1 MIIVPESVPKDL
13 IQNLEACQKQL
24 RILIANYQILRDRSK
39 VNPNDK
45 VVPAQIDQIEKLIL
59 QYNERQMPTI
69 EKIREIIKL
78 GEHVQEEKAQPAVSK
93 SSEDE
98 DSPTVKTDDEKPVS
112 EEEILESLGLKDVA
126 RTTDGKIDH
135 SKLAM
140 KDRMAI
146 VRGMRRKRKR
156 LNNGSKKSSPE
167 EGGDDEEEEE
177 ILDESIEE
185 GNVVDNALY
194 KGFVTEIEPFDTETP
209 ELFDDHNLIEI
220 EKKRRRLDGSN
231 TDLDHCDQNQFL
243 CSLNL
248 FRPVDVSSIVDLLN
262 EDAQKKLNYR
272 NLTYIP
278 ELSDKKHKI
287 SYTYLAPDI
296 NSPPL
301 LRTRQ
306 RRTHH
311 TDSTAVSSRLTSR
324 SNSRATTPERSITRQ
339 LSSASNESSNLEG
352 LTASSSKKEEKS
364 ATENELN
371 ALTIRLDELQTVLA
385 ANKRTIST
393 RKERSRLSEVGE
405 EANQLETRI
414 AQLKK
419 ILASM
424 K

>member
-1 MIIVPESVPKDL
+1 
-13 IQNLEACQKQL
+13 
-24 RILIANYQILRDRSK
+24 
-39 VNPNDK
+39 
-45 VVPAQIDQIEKLIL
+45 
-59 QYNERQMPTI
+59 MPTI
-69 EKIREIIKL
+69 EKIREIVNL
-78 GEHVQEEKAQPAVSK
+78 GEHVQEENDQQAGSK

-156 LNNGSKKSSPE
+156 LTNGSKKSSPE
-167 EGGDDEEEEE
+167 EPDDEEEEE
-177 ILDESIEE
+177 ILEESTEE
-185 GNVVDNALY
+185 GNVVDNALLY
-194 KGFVTEIEPFDTETP
+194 KGFVTEIEPFDTDTP

-220 EKKRRRLDGSN
+220 EKKRRRLDGGSN

-248 FRPVDVSSIVDLLN
+248 FRPVDVSSIVELLN

-278 ELSDKKHKI
+278 ELSDKKHKL

-311 TDSTAVSSRLTSR
+311 TDSTAVSSRMTSR

-339 LSSASNESSNLEG
+339 LSSASNESSHLDGGG
-352 LTASSSKKEEKS
+352 LTAASSSSKKEEKS

-393 RKERSRLSEVGE
+393 RVSNLSKKSLNFQCMLWYLLNFFSISERKKSTIGGRRGSQSIGDKNSTIEKDVGQHE
-405 EANQLETRI
+405 MNRFYYEI
-414 AQLKK
+414 KV
-419 ILASM
+419 I
-424 K
+424 

>member
-1 MIIVPESVPKDL
+1 
-13 IQNLEACQKQL
+13 
-24 RILIANYQILRDRSK
+24 
-39 VNPNDK
+39 
-45 VVPAQIDQIEKLIL
+45 
-59 QYNERQMPTI
+59 MPTI

-156 LNNGSKKSSPE
+156 LNNGSKKLSPE

-393 RKERSRLSEVGE
+393 RVCNLFLKDNHHLTYFLFIAEREKSP
-405 EANQLETRI
+405 I
-414 AQLKK
+414 
-419 ILASM
+419 
-424 K
+424 